1 MPTGTFLAHVY
12 QAVVC
17 PDRDSQEPGA
27 GWCRRSIGERRNWLF
42 PLGRTAARG
51 CWMLPRSPGSDR
63 QMFCCNPSSVDML
76 AVEVANIE
84 SGMWKRQDGHR
95 PESRAWRFIEVN
107 DLISCYVHAQPLRL

>member
-1 MPTGTFLAHVY
+1 MTTGTFLAHVY

-17 PDRDSQEPGA
+17 PDRHSQEPGA

-84 SGMWKRQDGHR
+84 SGMWKRQDGHKC
-95 PESRAWRFIEVN
+95 ESQA
-107 DLISCYVHAQPLRL
+107 